1 MKFKE
6 GLYLYDHGK
15 KCYGYMGNKKS
26 VTEIIIPEGVT
37 YINEKAFTGLK
48 NLERIRI
55 PDSVTSI
62 GDYAFSKCEKL
73 NDVRLPGSIVN
84 FKPGKCPFEVK
95 YERVKELNK
104 LAVMSF
110 LEDLIKEPG
119 CKYLK
124 ITGIGADCCE
134 LELVYKKVTLWKGLF
149 KTVELQSQV
158 GEIKEVASNFKQL
171 YEKTAT

>member
-1 MKFKE
+1 M
-6 GLYLYDHGK
+6 YDHGK

-37 YINEKAFTGLK
+37 YINEKAFAGLK

-55 PDSVTSI
+55 PDTVTSI

-110 LEDLIKEPG
+110 LEDFVKEPG
-119 CKYLK
+119 EDNGHRLRLLRNSAYLQENDVME
-124 ITGIGADCCE
+124 G
-134 LELVYKKVTLWKGLF
+134 LVQNG
-149 KTVELQSQV
+149 
-158 GEIKEVASNFKQL
+158 
-171 YEKTAT
+171 

>member
-1 MKFKE
+1 MDVEITKLAPVYAPKLLSDSSFS
-6 GLYLYDHGK
+6 LLHIS
-15 KCYGYMGNKKS
+15 NT
-26 VTEIIIPEGVT
+26 TEMVEV
-37 YINEKAFTGLK
+37 
-48 NLERIRI
+48 R
-55 PDSVTSI
+55 DSCFVL
-62 GDYAFSKCEKL
+62 KL

-110 LEDLIKEPG
+110 LEDFVKEPG
-119 CKYLK
+119 RKYLK
-124 ITGIGADCCE
+124 IAGIGADCCE
-134 LELVYKKVTLWKGLF
+134 LALVYKKVTLWKGLF
-149 KTVELQSQV
+149 KTVELQSKV